1 MTAGTI
7 NLLLFARYAE
17 LLGHRELAL
26 EVGAGETVASLV
38 SRVRATVPGG
48 CDLPGSLLVAVNQRQ
63 APPDHPVAPGDE
75 VALLPPLAG
84 G

>member
-1 MTAGTI
+1 MTAGTV

-17 LLGHRELAL
+17 LLGHRQLEL
-26 EVGAGETVASLV
+26 EVGLDETVATLL
-38 SRVRATVPGG
+38 SRVRAT
-48 CDLPGSLLVAVNQRQ
+48 LPGAGELPASVLVAVNQQ
-63 APPDHPVAPGDE
+63 QVPLGHPVVPGDE